1 MVHIKQNDRVMVGLD
16 GSLYFAN
23 LLKSDSRDD
32 YVCNAQY
39 SAARTILPET
49 SVRLTVMPSEWT
61 DTHSHKE
68 TPQTYDEVEVD
79 LLRTN
84 TEKW

>member
-1 MVHIKQNDRVMVGLD
+1 MLVCSHSPYCLRGASTSLALCASEMVHIKQNDRVMVGLD

-49 SVRLTVMPSEWT
+49 SVRLTVMPSE
-61 DTHSHKE
+61 
-68 TPQTYDEVEVD
+68 
-79 LLRTN
+79 
-84 TEKW
+84 